1 MTDVEN
7 TKQLAVDY
15 AVNWAKTGLMPYSMR
30 RAVND
35 YMAACGANDASSKE
49 NIVGRRE
56 ICAQKLAIACIT
68 PLTKEQ
74 LAKVE
79 QQFHK
84 IAVDDAPGKRQGFRR

>member
-7 TKQLAVDY
+7 SKQTAIDLAIH
-15 AVNWAKTGLMPYSMR
+15 WAKTGLMPYSMR

-35 YMAACGANDASSKE
+35 YMAACGANNANSKE

-56 ICAQKLAIACIT
+56 ICAKQLTIACIT

-74 LAKVE
+74 LGKVE
-79 QQFHK
+79 QQLHK
-84 IAVDDAPGKRQGFRR
+84 IAVDDAPGKRQALRR